1 MSGKKHYQSIQIKD
15 DNERLYKEISDEER
29 QKQLDTLLDFM
40 NDFITDNDYDVNCIC
55 GNESIIYQII
65 NKVHQRKQYFKIFH
79 KIIIS
84 DLKELAL
91 NCFWI
96 VKLKP
101 ICIDKDLSENQK
113 VELRYINEKF
123 AIYYIIKVMRT
134 LINQYFDI
142 DEERKEAQKK
152 LNAFFDKLYIYELTY
167 CLFYRDVSK
176 EAFIMLVETIAKG
189 VGIQPYNT
197 ATISHSDN

>member
-1 MSGKKHYQSIQIKD
+1 MSREKNNQSVQIK
-15 DNERLYKEISDEER
+15 NYEEITDTER
-29 QKQLDTLLDFM
+29 QEQLDTLLDFI
-40 NDFITDNDYDVNCIC
+40 NDFITDNNYDIKCIY
-55 GNESIIYQII
+55 GNESTIYQVL

-79 KIIIS
+79 NIDMS

-101 ICIDKDLSENQK
+101 ICIDKNLGENVK
-113 VELRYINEKF
+113 IELRSINEKF

-134 LINQYFDI
+134 LINKFFDSV
-142 DEERKEAQKK
+142 EEQKEAQNK
-152 LNAFFDKLYIYELTY
+152 LSEFFDELYIYELTY

-176 EAFIMLVETIAKG
+176 EAFIMLIETIAKG
-189 VGIQPYNT
+189 IGIQPYDTSSLSN
-197 ATISHSDN
+197 SE